1 MRRRKLVLVNP
12 VSRLRAGFSI
22 NRSSRFPPLG
32 LGVVASLTP
41 PSWDVELV
49 DENFEEFTY
58 RDADLVGITAF
69 TSSANRAYETAQ
81 AYRDEGIPVVMGGI
95 HASMCQQEALQFVD
109 AIVVGEVESVWAK
122 VLEDAV
128 SGTLQSVYQGTW
140 QDLTN
145 LKHPQRDIFHK
156 DYVFG
161 SIQTSRGCPL
171 DCNFCSVT
179 GFNGRRYRRR
189 LPAEVLDELET
200 IPQQLIF
207 FVDDNI
213 IGYGRQN
220 RELALE
226 LFKGMVERGIEKD
239 WFCQASVNIADDP
252 EILEWA
258 GRAGCR
264 LIFLGIEAED
274 VGALGAINKR
284 LNLKR
289 GTSSYE
295 ATFDRI
301 HAAGIAVLGAFI
313 FGIDGDTPETLYSRA
328 EYMIN
333 SGVDVMQATAI
344 TPLPGTRVFQQM
356 KEEGRLLRTN
366 FPHDW
371 DRYNLTEVVF
381 QPTKM
386 GVNELSQIM
395 RDCVRRI
402 WDIQVLKAKAKRTLE
417 VTGRWETTQF
427 AWKANLSYRD
437 IAFADCYSSDDLDKS
452 KGAELF
458 V

>member
-1 MRRRKLVLVNP
+1 MLCP
-12 VSRLRAGFSI
+12 
-22 NRSSRFPPLG
+22 
-32 LGVVASLTP
+32 
-41 PSWDVELV
+41 
-49 DENFEEFTY
+49 
-58 RDADLVGITAF
+58 
-69 TSSANRAYETAQ
+69 
-81 AYRDEGIPVVMGGI
+81 
-95 HASMCQQEALQFVD
+95 
-109 AIVVGEVESVWAK
+109 
-122 VLEDAV
+122 
-128 SGTLQSVYQGTW
+128 GTLQSVYQGTW
-140 QDLTN
+140 QELTN
-145 LKHPQRDIFHK
+145 LKHVRRDIFHK
-156 DYVFG
+156 DYLFA

-189 LPAEVLDELET
+189 PPAEVLDELET
-200 IPQQLIF
+200 IPQELIF

-213 IGYGRQN
+213 IGYGRQC
-220 RELALE
+220 REQALE
-226 LFKGMVERGIEKD
+226 LFKGMVERGIEKH

-274 VGALGAINKR
+274 NDALGAINKR

-295 ATFDRI
+295 ETFDRI

-313 FGIDGDTPETLYSRA
+313 FGMDGDTPEKLYRRA
-328 EYMIN
+328 DYMIH

-356 KEEGRLLRTN
+356 KEEGRLLRTD

-381 QPTKM
+381 QPARM
-386 GVNELSQIM
+386 GVDEFSQIM

-402 WDIQVLKAKAKRTLE
+402 WDISSVEGQSQTDARGDRTLGDNPICVE
-417 VTGRWETTQF
+417 GKSQ
-427 AWKANLSYRD
+427 LSRYR
-437 IAFADCYSSDDLDKS
+437 ACRL
-452 KGAELF
+452 LLL
-458 V
+458 

>member
-1 MRRRKLVLVNP
+1 MKRRKLLLINP
-12 VSRLRAGFSI
+12 VNRLRAGFSI

-41 PSWDVELV
+41 SSWDVELV

-69 TSSANRAYETAQ
+69 SSSANRAYEIAQ
-81 AYRDEGIPVVMGGI
+81 MYKDEGVPVVMGGI
-95 HASMCQQEALQFVD
+95 HASVCQQEALQYVD

-122 VLEDAV
+122 VVADAV
-128 SGTLQSVYQGTW
+128 SGTLQPTYEGTW
-140 QDLTN
+140 RELNN
-145 LKHPQRDIFHK
+145 LKHVRRDIFHQ

-161 SIQTSRGCPL
+161 SLQTSRGCPL
-171 DCNFCSVT
+171 DCSFCSVT

-189 LPAEVLDELET
+189 PPVEVLDELET
-200 IPQQLIF
+200 IPQELIF

-213 IGYGRQN
+213 IGYGRAN
-220 RELALE
+220 RDLALE
-226 LFKGMVERGIEKD
+226 LFKGMVERGMEKQ

-274 VGALGAINKR
+274 VEALEAVDKR
-284 LNLKR
+284 LNIKR

-295 ATFDRI
+295 QTFDSI

-313 FGIDGDTPETLYSRA
+313 FGMDGDTPEKLYRRA
-328 EYMIN
+328 DYMIN

-344 TPLPGTRVFQQM
+344 TPLPGTRVFRQM
-356 KEEGRLLRTN
+356 EEEGRLLRTN
-366 FPHDW
+366 FPRDW

-381 QPTKM
+381 EPANM
-386 GVNELSQIM
+386 GVDEFSQIM

-402 WDIQVLKAKAKRTLE
+402 FDIPVLKAKAKRTLE
-417 VTGRWETTQF
+417 ATGLWETTQF

-437 IAFADCYSSDDLDKS
+437 IAFSNCFSSGDLEAGQTSAD
-452 KGAELF
+452 
-458 V
+458 

>member
-1 MRRRKLVLVNP
+1 MKRRKLVLINP
-12 VSRLRAGFSI
+12 VSKARAGFSI

-41 PSWDVELV
+41 STWDVELV

-58 RDADLVGITAF
+58 RDADLIGLTAF
-69 TSSANRAYETAQ
+69 SSSANRAYEIAQ
-81 AYRDEGIPVVMGGI
+81 LYKDEGIPVVMGGI
-95 HASMCQQEALQFVD
+95 HASVCQQEALQFVD
-109 AIVVGEVESVWAK
+109 AVVVGEVESVWAN
-122 VLEDAV
+122 VLADAA
-128 SGTLQSVYQGTW
+128 SGKLQSLYQGTW
-140 QDLTN
+140 QDLVD
-145 LKHPQRDIFHK
+145 LRHVRRDIFHK
-156 DYVFG
+156 DYVFA

-171 DCNFCSVT
+171 DCSFCSVT

-189 LPAEVLDELET
+189 PPVEVLNELET
-200 IPQQLIF
+200 IPQELIF

-213 IGYGRQN
+213 IGYGHQS
-220 RELALE
+220 REQALE
-226 LFKGMVERGIEKD
+226 LFKGMVERGIEKH

-264 LIFLGIEAED
+264 MIFLGIEAED
-274 VGALGAINKR
+274 GEALEAIDKR

-295 ATFDRI
+295 ETFDRI

-313 FGIDGDTPETLYSRA
+313 FGMDGDTPEKLHRRA
-328 EYMIN
+328 DYMIQ

-356 KEEGRLLRTN
+356 KEEDRLLRTN

-381 QPTKM
+381 QPAGM
-386 GVNELSQIM
+386 SADEFSQIM
-395 RDCVRRI
+395 RDCLRRI
-402 WDIQVLKAKAKRTLE
+402 WDIPVLKAKAKRTLE
-417 VTGRWETTQF
+417 ATGSWETTEF

-437 IAFADCYSSDDLDKS
+437 IAVAGCFSSDDS
-452 KGAELF
+452 RRE
-458 V
+458 